1 MVFNI
6 REVRLFSNSCPRLNC
21 YQPYSFSEYSWA
33 VLISLPCGQ
42 TVLIFWIC
50 LAGSA
55 SWRTFWRWIGGI
67 IDYVPLSINQPTTP
81 LHNFELIRKKMRWIA
96 LVLQNVIHWI
106 TAVGETLEL
115 FCSKSWQPKRISLP
129 LILYSDYD
137 PEIDRLFSYYLKSG
151 HRLKIK

>member
-1 MVFNI
+1 
-6 REVRLFSNSCPRLNC
+6 
-21 YQPYSFSEYSWA
+21 
-33 VLISLPCGQ
+33 
-42 TVLIFWIC
+42 
-50 LAGSA
+50 
-55 SWRTFWRWIGGI
+55 
-67 IDYVPLSINQPTTP
+67 
-81 LHNFELIRKKMRWIA
+81 MRWIA

-151 HRLKIK
+151 HQLKIK